1 MQSAMGDVKQALR
14 LELMTPSLTSLPQI
28 STQSLLPREERRS
41 ERLVREA
48 IVNSALKNTELLVEL
63 AETTDAVGR
72 LNNLEMQLSHTE
84 LRASLLDEELVE
96 AATATDRQL
105 QNHKSYRHSPG
116 RRLLYTLLRKSD
128 YFEQKAAEEEMA
140 YFVLLKQRFSVE
152 QRLRELKTKQESISS
167 QIQSTKAEVDRHGKA
182 HKQIDDLYA
191 SIFDGI
197 TPGHPDEDE
206 QETRYRN
213 AKAQFTVVS
222 DSLKA
227 MVRRANLVGSMK
239 KKMNR
244 AVFFQESASEEAHS
258 ALCSLRF
265 VKTYL
270 DQAAWYITFDLENF
284 DQENASSL
292 PLSSSGFSKAEKDFM
307 RILSSTKR
315 IAQRTVKSKNEA
327 IQVSEYLAAALKQT
341 IASHQVYMD
350 EIHAS
355 RDALRAA
362 LRIAARSLEDE
373 RQGLYQLRQNAF
385 EITVGF
391 GVAAPAY
398 HECCDRAAAFEME
411 TTQAVCEIETAQAV
425 REMEA
430 TQAV

>member
-1 MQSAMGDVKQALR
+1 MGDVKQALR
-14 LELMTPSLTSLPQI
+14 LNLMTSSLSSLPQI
-28 STQSLLPREERRS
+28 SQPSLLPREERRS
-41 ERLVREA
+41 EHLVREA

-72 LNNLEMQLSHTE
+72 LSNLETQLSHTE
-84 LRASLLDEELVE
+84 LRVSLLDEELVE

-116 RRLLYTLLRKSD
+116 RRLLYTLLGKSE

-152 QRLRELKTKQESISS
+152 QQLRELKTKKESISA

-182 HKQIDDLYA
+182 HKNIDDLYA

-206 QETRYRN
+206 QETRYQN
-213 AKAQFTVVS
+213 AKAQFDAVS
-222 DSLKA
+222 DGLKA
-227 MVRRANLVGSMK
+227 MVRRANLVGSVK
-239 KKMNR
+239 KKISR
-244 AVFFQESASEEAHS
+244 AVFFQEKAAEEAQS

-265 VKTYL
+265 VRTYL
-270 DQAAWYITFDLENF
+270 DQAAWYTTFDLEIS
-284 DQENASSL
+284 DKENATSP

-307 RILSSTKR
+307 RILSSTKTV
-315 IAQRTVKSKNEA
+315 AQRIVKSKNEA
-327 IQVSEYLAAALKQT
+327 IHVSECLAAALEQT
-341 IASHQVYMD
+341 IASHKVYMD
-350 EIHAS
+350 EILAS
-355 RDALRAA
+355 RDALRTAV
-362 LRIAARSLEDE
+362 RITARSLEDE
-373 RQGLYQLRQNAF
+373 RQGLYQLRQNVF

-411 TTQAVCEIETAQAV
+411 TTQVVCEITA
-425 REMEA
+425 
-430 TQAV
+430 T